1 MAIPFGIIA
10 GDLPQAMIIAASIQ
24 MVYLGLVG
32 NGGNLPADECLAG
45 VVAIPIALAT
55 HMDPGAAVVLAMPF
69 GLIGV
74 LQDQL
79 RRIVNSVFIHRADK
93 IAEDGKIK
101 EIERCATLYPVILGF
116 FLRFPIVFAIN
127 YAGADLVKSILD
139 SMPEWITHGLSAAG
153 GILPAMG
160 FAITI
165 YIIGKKQYLPFF
177 VIAFFLVQYLEINVM
192 AAAIFGTCIALLM
205 VFLKREN
212 REAA

>member
-1 MAIPFGIIA
+1 
-10 GDLPQAMIIAASIQ
+10 MIIAASIQ